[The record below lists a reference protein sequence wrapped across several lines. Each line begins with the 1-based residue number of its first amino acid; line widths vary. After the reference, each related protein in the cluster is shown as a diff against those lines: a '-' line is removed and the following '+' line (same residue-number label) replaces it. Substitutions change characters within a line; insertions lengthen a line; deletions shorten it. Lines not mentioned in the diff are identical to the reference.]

1 MSYRDT
7 VATVTAFAAMRA
19 KKPSAIG
26 FQRRIH
32 IGAEPP
38 IIPAP
43 RLDAEKFKGVAERRA
58 KNFQVLHDIA
68 QKTATG
74 ELPSILESKDKF
86 IVISFKAS
94 RGTIP
99 TTLPVTEQRFL
110 MDLYN
115 RTSDDMLTDPD
126 MDYVAAFD
134 KTAKDFPSPV
144 QEVTPVEFIP
154 ITIREPGTVTTKE
167 VVREGQGGAGTGV
180 AIAVLATLGV
190 AAVASKKR

>member
-7 VATVTAFAAMRA
+7 VATVTAFFAMRP

-32 IGAEPP
+32 IGAEP
-38 IIPAP
+38 
-43 RLDAEKFKGVAERRA
+43 DADKFKGVGERRA
-58 KNFQVLHDIA
+58 NNYVLLRDIAIKIAKGELHDV
-68 QKTATG
+68 
-74 ELPSILESKDKF
+74 LDLSKDKF
-86 IVISFKAS
+86 WVIHFKAS
-94 RGTIP
+94 KGSLPII
-99 TTLPVTEQRFL
+99 LPVTDKKML

-115 RTSDDMLTDPD
+115 STSDDMLTNPD

-134 KTAKDFPSPV
+134 KTDKNFPSPV
-144 QEVTPVEFIP
+144 QEVTPVDVITE
-154 ITIREPGTVTTKE
+154 TIREPGTTVTKE
-167 VVREGQGGAGTGV
+167 VIRETSGAGTGV